1 MILFEKV
8 KWELGKSRD
17 QVSMNLSQMSYGKI
31 FTRPNNRVT
40 KLTMRGRK
48 TSLCSG
54 EVGASEREPEPV
66 SCSCRQEAS
75 EWWRRRWRG
84 RWRGSRGSQRFYTGL
99 PPPQTSPQASPEL
112 GHLTRVYTH
121 PNLRISLSVCVR
133 PSVRVSPLVT
143 QQKTP
148 RLTHYPQ
155 ADILIQGVFFPLP
168 PPKSSKYEKVNL
180 G

>member
-1 MILFEKV
+1 MTTFYLTRNCEVDIWGKDTTGDIV
-8 KWELGKSRD
+8 WKGQVGKSRD

-99 PPPQTSPQASPEL
+99 PPPQTSPRASPEL
-112 GHLTRVYTH
+112 GHLTRVYSVHCTH
-121 PNLRISLSVCVR
+121 I
-133 PSVRVSPLVT
+133 
-143 QQKTP
+143 
-148 RLTHYPQ
+148 LT
-155 ADILIQGVFFPLP
+155 L
-168 PPKSSKYEKVNL
+168 E
-180 G
+180 